1 MEYINLLGI
10 SGSGKST
17 FFEFY
22 NYPKKLNMMSQ
33 IIKFYNFKSIK
44 QIRYLTHLTTPQIK
58 IICQTDYTN

>member
-22 NYPKKLNMMSQ
+22 NYPKKLNMMKPALMNLVKIGTKESVRMLKQSFSQ
-33 IIKFYNFKSIK
+33 KIRKMFKIS
-44 QIRYLTHLTTPQIK
+44 
-58 IICQTDYTN
+58 

>member
-33 IIKFYNFKSIK
+33 IIKFYNLKVLNKLDI
-44 QIRYLTHLTTPQIK
+44 
-58 IICQTDYTN
+58 